1 MFTEERC
8 RHQVL
13 AQQRPQA
20 PQATE
25 LWDGTTHG
33 YRAQMMPRTSD
44 ARRRAA
50 GFGLCPAGSH

>member
-1 MFTEERC
+1 MFMEECC

-13 AQQRPQA
+13 AQQRPQT

-33 YRAQMMPRTSD
+33 YRGPND
-44 ARRRAA
+44 VKN
-50 GFGLCPAGSH
+50 L